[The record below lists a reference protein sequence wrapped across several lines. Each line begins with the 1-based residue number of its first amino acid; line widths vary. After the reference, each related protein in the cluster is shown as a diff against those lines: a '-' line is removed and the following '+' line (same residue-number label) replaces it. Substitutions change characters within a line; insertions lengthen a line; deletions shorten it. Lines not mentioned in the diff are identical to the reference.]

1 MKATYYGYYSYMNR
15 VEEQRLRRIART
27 RQVRRQKFFLI
38 IGVLIT
44 MAFISFFSI
53 RTFANTDNS
62 SECFGTKQYKSV
74 MIFCGDTV
82 DSIAE
87 RNYSFVYSSPQKMAD
102 EIRSINN
109 LGRDEVLIPGNY
121 LIVPY
126 FKMASGY

>member
-1 MKATYYGYYSYMNR
+1 MKATYYGDYNYMNR

-27 RQVRRQKFFLI
+27 RQVRRQKLFLI

-62 SECFGTKQYKSV
+62 SACFGTKQYKSI
-74 MIFCGDTV
+74 MIYCGDTV
-82 DSIAE
+82 ESIAE
-87 RNYSFVYSSPQKMAD
+87 ANYSFMYSSPDRLAD

-109 LGRDEVLIPGNY
+109 LEAGEMLIPGNY
-121 LIVPY
+121 LIIPY
-126 FKMASGY
+126 FKTASGY

>member
-1 MKATYYGYYSYMNR
+1 MKATYYGDYSYMNR

-87 RNYSFVYSSPQKMAD
+87 RNYSFVYSSPQKTAY